1 MILMKKT
8 FIPFSFLLLIL
19 CSFTPELTTNDPFK
33 ELEGTWKLD
42 LTPGDT
48 TDDNFT
54 EMTIKEI
61 TPLGVKGEFYW
72 TKMRKGQVN
81 IDYEGIY
88 FAFVTNDGSGDYNTA
103 AHYKNGKLSGSTHSL
118 GRDFLSVWTAVKVEK

>member
-1 MILMKKT
+1 MKKT
-8 FIPFSFLLLIL
+8 FIPLTFLLLIL
-19 CSFTPELTTNDPFK
+19 CSFTQEVPTNDPFA
-33 ELEGTWKLD
+33 ELTGTWKLD
-42 LTPGDT
+42 LTPGDL

-61 TPLGVKGEFYW
+61 TPVKVKGEFYW

-81 IDYEGIY
+81 MAYEGIY
-88 FAFVTNDGSGDYNTA
+88 FAFVTNDGSGDYNTSG
-103 AHYKNGKLSGSTHSL
+103 HYKNGKLSGSTHSL